1 MLATLLR
8 HLRGNLIAYVALL
21 FALTST
27 SYAAATKLL
36 PANSVGSKQVINH
49 SLLKKDFKSAQLP
62 RGPRGARGPQGTSG
76 ARGATGTQGP
86 QGIQGA
92 KGDKGDTGLLG
103 ALSELGGRP
112 CTTTGAVRDGTTAIS
127 LAYNATPS
135 NDPVLGGL
143 RGSGQAPLAVTC
155 EVADRF
161 EPNDSQ
167 QTASVVDFFTS
178 GIGLNDGYYV
188 SATIQPAGNDDWYQF
203 GTLADH
209 GLLTR
214 IEFFDQTTHPASAEI
229 SVDGL
234 GFTPLTPGCM
244 ELPTGNVY
252 RIHVSNTFVSGYF
265 LQGFR
270 SGGCS

>member
-86 QGIQGA
+86 RGIVGA

-103 ALSELGGRP
+103 ALNDLGGRP
-112 CTTTGAVRDGTTAIS
+112 CTTTGAVRDGTTAIA
-127 LAYNATPS
+127 LAYDATPP
-135 NDPVLGGL
+135 NDPTFGAG
-143 RGSGQAPLAVTC
+143 GSGQAGLAVTC
-155 EVADRF
+155 EVADSF

-167 QTASVVDFFTS
+167 QTARVVDFFTS
-178 GIGLNDGYYV
+178 GLGVTDGYCV

-203 GTLADH
+203 GTSADH

-214 IEFFDQTTHPASAEI
+214 ILFFDPTTHPVSAEI

-234 GFTPLTPGCM
+234 GFTPLTRGCT
-244 ELPTGNVY
+244 ELATGNVY
-252 RIHVSNTFVSGYF
+252 VIHVSDTFVSGYR